1 MNEDTARRSA
11 AVPTTMEELQAGFRQ
26 SSAELAEIREIQR
39 QTAEQMKETD
49 RRMQETDRQIQET
62 DRQMQETDRRMQE
75 TRREV
80 EKTARQ
86 IRKSEGEFNSKWGRL
101 MESLVEGDLV
111 RLLRE
116 RNVHVEESAGRFK
129 RRRGGETMEFDV
141 VALNGAEAVVVEV
154 KTTLRPKHVKRFL
167 DKLRVFKDWSA
178 VGRGRTI
185 YGAMAYLTYD
195 SAAPTFAER
204 QGLFVIRATGS
215 SASIVNAPDFQ
226 PTAFG

>member
-1 MNEDTARRSA
+1 MNEDTARASA
-11 AVPTTMEELQAGFRQ
+11 AGPTTMEELQAGFRQ

-49 RRMQETDRQIQET
+49 RR
-62 DRQMQETDRRMQE
+62 MQETDRRMQE

-141 VALNGAEAVVVEV
+141 VALNGTEAVVVEV

>member
-1 MNEDTARRSA
+1 MNEDTARASA
-11 AVPTTMEELQAGFRQ
+11 AGPTTMEEVQAGFRQ

-49 RRMQETDRQIQET
+49 RR
-62 DRQMQETDRRMQE
+62 MQETDRRMQE

-116 RNVHVEESAGRFK
+116 RNVNVEESAGRFK

-141 VALNGAEAVVVEV
+141 VALNGTEAVVVEV

>member
-39 QTAEQMKETD
+39 QTAAQMK
-49 RRMQETDRQIQET
+49 
-62 DRQMQETDRRMQE
+62 ETDRRMQE

-116 RNVHVEESAGRFK
+116 RNVNVEESAGRFK

-141 VALNGAEAVVVEV
+141 VALNGTEAVVVEV

-185 YGAMAYLTYD
+185 YGAVAYLTYD

>member
-1 MNEDTARRSA
+1 MNEDTARASSA
-11 AVPTTMEELQAGFRQ
+11 GPTTMEALQASFRQ

-49 RRMQETDRQIQET
+49 RRMQETDR
-62 DRQMQETDRRMQE
+62 RMEE

-116 RNVHVEESAGRFK
+116 RNVDVEESAGRFK

>member
-1 MNEDTARRSA
+1 MNEDTARASA
-11 AVPTTMEELQAGFRQ
+11 AGPTTMEELQAGFRQ

-49 RRMQETDRQIQET
+49 RR
-62 DRQMQETDRRMQE
+62 MQETDRRMQE

-141 VALNGAEAVVVEV
+141 VALNGTEAVVVEV

-185 YGAMAYLTYD
+185 YGAIAYLTYD